1 MCYQLCDTLTSVT
14 IESGCGLILRVY
26 VPKQYSVHQHLSSH
40 KPKPMLNLCT
50 APFSHY
56 PEGDASLPEV
66 THTKPPTKKPN
77 NAYMTGEAGLPST
90 KQATAEK
97 TAKKAIPMLP
107 CRRVSRYPEPRTSSF
122 PLTHRR
128 CSNAPDLRA
137 GQRTSWISLL
147 TLARRQ

>member
-26 VPKQYSVHQHLSSH
+26 VPKQYSVHQPLSSH
-40 KPKPMLNLCT
+40 KTKTMLNLCT

-56 PEGDASLPEV
+56 PEGDAL
-66 THTKPPTKKPN
+66 TTRGDAHQTTNQKPN
-77 NAYMTGEAGLPST
+77 NAYTTGEAGLPST